1 MKTSLTL
8 TPEAFVRNGP
18 VFGTGRPFMY
28 KVQGLPDS
36 LSARIAEMHGR
47 WQILVQR
54 NHVGRWTRSTKIQ
67 KRLWSV
73 SRKS

>member
-1 MKTSLTL
+1 
-8 TPEAFVRNGP
+8 
-18 VFGTGRPFMY
+18 MY

-54 NHVGRWTRSTKIQ
+54 NHVGRWTGSYKNPEEALVGIAQ
-67 KRLWSV
+67 ELNLN
-73 SRKS
+73 